1 MNFTKFMN
9 QALPAI
15 VDELNDNPSV
25 GLQKIEPEGA
35 RPHYVAKDQEFSNL
49 YDYTLAFMLKEK
61 IIDGFDGVMKHLSYL
76 RLAKDLA
83 DNKKVANIQEKR

>member
-35 RPHYVAKDQEFSNL
+35 RPHYVAKDQEISNL

>member
-15 VDELNDNPSV
+15 VDELNDKPSV

-83 DNKKVANIQEKR
+83 DSKKVAKIQEKR

>member
-9 QALPAI
+9 QTLPVI

-25 GLQKIEPEGA
+25 GLQKVEPEGA
-35 RPHYVAKDQEFSNL
+35 RPHYVAKDQEFTNIFDS
-49 YDYTLAFMLKEK
+49 TLGFMLKEK

-76 RLAKDLA
+76 RLAQDLA
-83 DNKKVANIQEKR
+83 HSKKDAKIQEKR

>member
-25 GLQKIEPEGA
+25 GLQKVEPEGA
-35 RPHYVAKDQEFSNL
+35 RPHYVAKDQEFTNIFDS
-49 YDYTLAFMLKEK
+49 TLGFMLKEK